1 MKKFELII
9 TKIKDITRKLFPD
22 FYQFICFI
30 WKQKI
35 KPKLWLIFNTPKGT
49 LVYIG
54 LNKGDS
60 FAAMQ
65 YKFKLAIGY
74 EANPD
79 LYKKLIQ
86 KFKGKKN
93 IRLFNLAA
101 SDKDS
106 EAFFHISQNRDMVSS
121 SLHDFS
127 KNHKT
132 NVGHLKKI
140 KVITINLSK
149 HLESQRIKFIDSYL
163 SDAEGHDL
171 TILKSLENFINTNR
185 IRKIQ
190 CEVTRNNRE
199 NPHLN
204 TNNYEDYFDKFI
216 PPQYKK
222 ISSGWGTLIKGK
234 FDDVPPDY
242 NFMDVVWLN
251 KMN

>member
-1 MKKFELII
+1 MKRFELII
-9 TKIKDITRKLFPD
+9 TKIKNITRILFPD
-22 FYQFICFI
+22 FYQFLCFI

-60 FAAMQ
+60 FASIQ

-79 LYKKLIQ
+79 LYKDLVK
-86 KFKGKKN
+86 KFRRQKN
-93 IRLFNLAA
+93 IKIFNYAA

-106 EAFFHISQNRDMVSS
+106 EALFHISQNKDMVSS

-127 KNHKT
+127 KSHKK

-140 KVITINLSK
+140 KIKTINLAN
-149 HLESQRIKFIDSYL
+149 HLNKQNISFIDHYI
-163 SDAEGHDL
+163 SDAEGHDY
-171 TILKSLENFINTNR
+171 TILNSLESFINTNR
-185 IRKIQ
+185 IKKIQ
-190 CEVTRNNRE
+190 CEVTRNNKK
-199 NPHLN
+199 NPYLN
-204 TNNYEDYFDKFI
+204 IKNFEECFDKLL
-216 PPQYKK
+216 PPQYQK
-222 ISSGWGTLIKGK
+222 ICSGWGNLTKGR
-234 FDDVPPDY
+234 FDDVPSDY

-251 KMN
+251 TMN